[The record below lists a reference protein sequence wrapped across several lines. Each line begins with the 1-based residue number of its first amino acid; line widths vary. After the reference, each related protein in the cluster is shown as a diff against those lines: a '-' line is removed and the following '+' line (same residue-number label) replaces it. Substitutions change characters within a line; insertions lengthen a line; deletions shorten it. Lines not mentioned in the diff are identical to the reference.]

1 MARARISDN
10 EFESSHPSQ
19 GVGPPRAEYGCVLP
33 SAFPLDSDEQLFSRK
48 LDYLVTTIH
57 PCFADR
63 STRSLVSQR
72 TRAAAPYRASQTDK
86 SPCACWKKS
95 RRWLTFT
102 WSGSRVVV
110 KRNSCRQSPWYPSS
124 SPFYCWGSRRH
135 TPRRGVPSTVAGE
148 VERIVASIP
157 FNNAW
162 LRSREM
168 VGSAPRTNS
177 RIPIGVVGR
186 GPVRGE
192 LRFGVIAL
200 NRRKGC
206 RPPPTTGPLDSGPL
220 TAARRRNAA
229 LLQSCWNGPQ

>member
-1 MARARISDN
+1 MDHRLPGWADVC
-10 EFESSHPSQ
+10 EFESSQPSQ
-19 GVGPPRAEYGCVLP
+19 ESGLREQNTGACSRSQP
-33 SAFPLDSDEQLFSRK
+33 SLDSDEQLFSRK
-48 LDYLVTTIH
+48 LNYLVTTIH

-63 STRSLVSQR
+63 NTLSLFSQR

-110 KRNSCRQSPWYPSS
+110 KRNSCRQSSWYPSS
-124 SPFYCWGSRRH
+124 SPFYCWASRRH
-135 TPRRGVPSTVAGE
+135 TPHRGVPSTVAGE

-162 LRSREM
+162 PRSREM

-177 RIPIGVVGR
+177 KIPIGVVGR

-192 LRFGVIAL
+192 VRFGVIAL
-200 NRRKGC
+200 T
-206 RPPPTTGPLDSGPL
+206 PSGSVWP
-220 TAARRRNAA
+220 AK
-229 LLQSCWNGPQ
+229 

>member
-1 MARARISDN
+1 MSSSRRVTGSRGARHRAGGTDFQDLWRRRHSGRDGEPLSLGARS
-10 EFESSHPSQ
+10 PS
-19 GVGPPRAEYGCVLP
+19 L
-33 SAFPLDSDEQLFSRK
+33 
-48 LDYLVTTIH
+48 I
-57 PCFADR
+57 
-63 STRSLVSQR
+63 SQR

-95 RRWLTFT
+95 RRWLTST
-102 WSGSRVVV
+102 WPGSRVVV

-124 SPFYCWGSRRH
+124 SPFYCWATRRH

-162 LRSREM
+162 PRSREM